1 MAWHFNNNSENSP
14 YSQAQE
20 DGIKFVHCGHEKR
33 SNAGK
38 DVSIG

>member
-1 MAWHFNNNSENSP
+1 MAWHFNSENWPCSP
-14 YSQAQE
+14 EVE
-20 DGIKFVHCGHEKR
+20 DSIKFVHCGHEKR